1 MTWFGSIAVSTVIL
15 PGRERSSALLR
26 LGAAEP
32 RRPVL
37 WTLQGL
43 DDLTDAL
50 HHVRALGV
58 EAVLLAGNEHSFG
71 SGADLNVLNSSTS
84 VEEATEAAHRGWRAF
99 RTLADLPIPSFAL
112 ITGFALGGGLE
123 LALFADHRV
132 VRSDTRGIGLPEV
145 GLGILPGW
153 GGAWQVARLAGAEA
167 AIATAIDDSLR
178 GHPQRAAQAL
188 ERGIVDAV
196 LPAEDWDATWPT
208 WVANRIDAG
217 KRPAPTPPPSTIPEP
232 VEGSSPSSLPFSPP
246 STPSAPPPTTS
257 SPPPTPSSPRRRGS
271 LSPAPAA
278 TLHLIERAWHQDIDT
293 AEDETSTEFGK
304 LLYSDIAR
312 ACIYAQGLTR
322 RKPVIPDALTG
333 GTARPITRV
342 AIIGAGLM
350 ASQLAALIARQARI
364 PVVLTDLDNDRARR
378 GIEFARGRLERL
390 VKRGTL
396 TSDAA
401 EQVAALITATA
412 DPAGV
417 AGADLVIEAI
427 FEDPDAKRAAF
438 AAAEPH
444 LADDAVLATNT
455 SSLSITALAEGLTHP
470 ERVIGFHVFNPVDV
484 VPLLEIIPGAQT
496 GPGAVATALDFGA
509 RLRRSAVF
517 SADAPGFIVNR
528 VLTRMFD
535 VSLAA
540 LDAGQD
546 PATVDAALDPLGL
559 PMTPL
564 QLLDFVGTA
573 VQLHVS
579 ETMHAAF
586 PDRYSLPDWLARV
599 VAEGH
604 RHVLTE
610 EGQLTEAAEALLPRR
625 AAAQESAEA
634 LLDRA
639 LDAMAEEIRLM
650 LDDGVVTDPA
660 EVDRALLLGAN
671 WPRELGGITPYLDRT
686 GASVRATGRR
696 FHPPGTVTLN

>member
-1 MTWFGSIAVSTVIL
+1 MTWFGSIAVSTLVL
-15 PGRERSSALLR
+15 PGRSQPTALLK
-26 LGAAEP
+26 LGALEP
-32 RRPVL
+32 HRPVL

-43 DDLTDAL
+43 DDLTAAL
-50 HHVRALGV
+50 HHVRTLEV
-58 EAVLLAGNEHSFG
+58 EAVVLAGNEHSFG
-71 SGADLNVLNSSTS
+71 SGADLNVLNSSDS
-84 VEEATEAAHRGWRAF
+84 VEQATEAAHRGWRAF

-132 VRSDTRGIGLPEV
+132 ARSDTRGIGLPEV

-153 GGAWQVARLAGAEA
+153 GGAWQIARLAGAEA

-178 GHPQRAAQAL
+178 GRPQRAAQAL

-196 LPAEDWDATWPT
+196 LPAEDWDAAWPL
-208 WVANRIDAG
+208 WVADRIDTG
-217 KRPAPTPPPSTIPEP
+217 KRPAPTPPTAD
-232 VEGSSPSSLPFSPP
+232 EGPTPHVIPSS
-246 STPSAPPPTTS
+246 PPPTPS
-257 SPPPTPSSPRRRGS
+257 SPHPTPSSPRRRGS
-271 LSPAPAA
+271 LSPAPAV
-278 TLHLIERAWHQDIDT
+278 TLHLIERAWQQDIDA
-293 AEDETSTEFGK
+293 AEDETSAEFGK

-322 RKPVIPDALTG
+322 RKPVVPEGLTD
-333 GTARPITRV
+333 GTPRPINRV

-350 ASQLAALIARQARI
+350 ASQLAALIAGQARI
-364 PVVLTDLDNDRARR
+364 PVVLTDLDTDRAQR
-378 GIEFARGRLERL
+378 GLDLARGRLERL
-390 VKRGTL
+390 VTRGTL
-396 TSDAA
+396 TADAA
-401 EQVAALITATA
+401 EQIAALITSTA
-412 DPAGV
+412 DPAGI

-427 FEDPDAKRAAF
+427 FEDLDAKRAAF

-444 LADDAVLATNT
+444 LATDAVLATNT
-455 SSLSITALAEGLTHP
+455 SSLSITALAEGLAHP

-484 VPLLEIIPGAQT
+484 VPLLEIIPGVRT
-496 GPGAVATALDFGA
+496 GPDAVATALDFGA

-546 PATVDAALDPLGL
+546 PATVEVALDPLGL

-564 QLLDFVGTA
+564 QLLDFVGPA

-586 PDRYSLPDWLARV
+586 PQRFTLPDWLARLV
-599 VAEGH
+599 SDGH

-610 EGQLTEAAEALLPRR
+610 EGRLSEAAAALLPPR
-625 AAAQESAEA
+625 AAVQESAEA

-639 LDAMAEEIRLM
+639 LGAMAEEIRLM
-650 LDDGVVTDPA
+650 LDTGVVSDPA
-660 EVDRALLLGAN
+660 EVDRALILGAN

-686 GASVRATGRR
+686 GASERTTGRR
-696 FHPPGTVTLN
+696 FHPPGTATLH